1 MEKTEITETEGIDST
16 VDISAEVDPPNI
28 PMCSEVI
35 N

>member
-1 MEKTEITETEGIDST
+1 MEKTEITEIEGIDST

>member
-1 MEKTEITETEGIDST
+1 MEKTEITEIEGIDST
-16 VDISAEVDPPNI
+16 LDISAEVDPSNI